1 MALFGKREV
10 VFKTAGDK
18 ARWKAACAALKAAG
32 IRVMAAGSRES
43 GAPVCSRSGR
53 TYYVAVR
60 PEDVGRACVVLV
72 TAVGVPLI
80 SDELVV
86 PQKRV
91 QECAL

>member
-18 ARWKAACAALKAAG
+18 ARWKAARAALKAAG
-32 IRVMAAGSRES
+32 VRVMAAGSRES
-43 GAPVCSRSGR
+43 EAPDCSRSGR

-86 PQKRV
+86 PQKKAQGCTV
-91 QECAL
+91 

>member
-18 ARWKAACAALKAAG
+18 ARWKAARAALKAAG
-32 IRVMAAGSRES
+32 IRIMEVGSYENE
-43 GAPVCSRSGR
+43 APICSRSRR

-60 PEDVGRACVVLV
+60 PEDVGRACAVLM
-72 TAVGVPLI
+72 TSVGGPFI
-80 SDELVV
+80 SNELVV

-91 QECAL
+91 QGCTV